1 MKYNSKT
8 TAIPEIIPV
17 VLICTAGIILSRPDA
32 SLSCSFLPQGLFPPA
47 GCISIL
53 LFCYTEIIST
63 GRMHLYLSLLLH
75 RDAFAPVRCIS
86 ILLFCSTGIIS
97 AGRIDLY
104 LALLLHRDYFHRPD
118 ASLSCSFL
126 PQGLFCPGRMHL
138 YLPLLLHRDYFAPV
152 GCISI
157 LLFCYTEIISTVRMH
172 LYLPLLSH
180 RDYFRRPNASLS
192 CSFVTQGL
200 FLPPGFISI
209 LLFCSTEIISAARI
223 HLYLALL
230 LHRDYF
236 HRPDASLSCFSV
248 TQRLFPPSGCISILL
263 FCYTEIIS
271 TVRMHLYLPL
281 LFHRDYFGQPNASLI
296 RAPVKYQ
303 RPNFYYTGNTRMAS
317 ADTLC
322 KKLPQDRQ
330 KQSVLSLSILYF
342 CRYGDI
348 LFW

>member
-1 MKYNSKT
+1 MKT

-17 VLICTAGIILSRPDA
+17 VLICTAGII
-32 SLSCSFLPQGLFPPA
+32 
-47 GCISIL
+47 
-53 LFCYTEIIST
+53 
-63 GRMHLYLSLLLH
+63 
-75 RDAFAPVRCIS
+75 
-86 ILLFCSTGIIS
+86 S
-97 AGRIDLY
+97 AARIHLY
-104 LALLLHRDYFHRPD
+104 LALLLHRDYFRRPD
-118 ASLSCSFL
+118 SSPACSFVT
-126 PQGLFCPGRMHL
+126 QGLFLPPGCISIFLFCFTEIISAGRIHPQL
-138 YLPLLLHRDYFAPV
+138 ALLLHRDYFAPV

-157 LLFCYTEIISTVRMH
+157 LLFCYTGII
-172 LYLPLLSH
+172 LP
-180 RDYFRRPNASLS
+180 RPNASLS
-192 CSFVTQGL
+192 CSFAPQRL
-200 FLPPGFISI
+200 FPPVGFISI
-209 LLFCSTEIISAARI
+209 LLFSSTGIISAGRM

-236 HRPDASLSCFSV
+236 CRPDSSPACSFVPQGLFLPPGFIPSLLFCSTGIISTGRMHLYLPLLLHRDYFCRPDASLSSSFAP
-248 TQRLFPPSGCISILL
+248 QGLFRPAECISILL
-263 FCYTEIIS
+263 FCYTGIIS
-271 TVRMHLYLPL
+271 AGRMHLYLAL
-281 LFHRDYFGQPNASLI
+281 LLHRDYSDRPDASLI